1 MNTKKYVQSSDLLI
15 FFFQLLTTGFRT
27 NKLEM
32 TVFEKGFSLE
42 VSNTVR
48 KTFNIIKSMK
58 LIFWFKRSTEKQD
71 SIILQPWQCTD
82 DYHDHDHSKKN
93 QIYLDIPDHGK
104 KLFV

>member
-58 LIFWFKRSTEKQD
+58 LIFWFKRSTEKQVL
-71 SIILQPWQCTD
+71 SYGRGNARMIIMIMIIVKMINCKTE
-82 DYHDHDHSKKN
+82 N
-93 QIYLDIPDHGK
+93 
-104 KLFV
+104 